1 MIRFRKILLA
11 CAENILAI
19 EQEVWQAV
27 ILVTVKCLLV
37 LLITVRSHGLLLLLI
52 YYVGEA
58 KRILLG
64 SYIESKMGRINY
76 LSVYML
82 SGIFGSVI
90 SLLWDLYVTGEY
102 SISVGASGAVYGI
115 MGAFLIFTLPYIAI
129 EFSEIKGKLIQ
140 LKKIKPEKI

>member
-64 SYIESKMGRINY
+64 SYIA
-76 LSVYML
+76 L
-82 SGIFGSVI
+82 
-90 SLLWDLYVTGEY
+90 
-102 SISVGASGAVYGI
+102 
-115 MGAFLIFTLPYIAI
+115 FTLIHLTLRNRGPRGFQMVLVVKNLPANTVVTRDMGSILGWGRALR
-129 EFSEIKGKLIQ
+129 EENGSL
-140 LKKIKPEKI
+140 EKW